1 MGNITIIFGFFKRKI
16 QIITK
21 LFCLF
26 CFIYLLFLMGCIF
39 FFFLEKALLLFF
51 EKQTHTQGKG
61 KMVLTQRH
69 TTTPLKSHG
78 NF

>member
-1 MGNITIIFGFFKRKI
+1 MGNITIIFAFFKRKI

-21 LFCLF
+21 LFC
-26 CFIYLLFLMGCIF
+26 FIYLLFFMGF
-39 FFFLEKALLLFF
+39 FFFEKALLLFF
-51 EKQTHTQGKG
+51 EKQTHTQGRRKN
-61 KMVLTQRH
+61 VLTQRH